1 MGDLISRQE
10 ALDFIKDHSYPVKYD
25 RNSTEQ
31 GMTITGIEQALNE
44 MPSVQ
49 VKEKTGIWLNSY
61 GIFKCSLCG
70 YCFEHEGYKQYFNFC
85 PCCGAKMGSGN
96 ELWLK

>member
-1 MGDLISRQE
+1 MMFCDDCVSRQAVIQAIE
-10 ALDFIKDHSYPVKYD
+10 NLNIPEDMCTFEIKSHLDLAIGS
-25 RNSTEQ
+25 
-31 GMTITGIEQALNE
+31 L
-44 MPSVQ
+44 PSVQ

-85 PCCGAKMGSGN
+85 PCCGAKMGSGD